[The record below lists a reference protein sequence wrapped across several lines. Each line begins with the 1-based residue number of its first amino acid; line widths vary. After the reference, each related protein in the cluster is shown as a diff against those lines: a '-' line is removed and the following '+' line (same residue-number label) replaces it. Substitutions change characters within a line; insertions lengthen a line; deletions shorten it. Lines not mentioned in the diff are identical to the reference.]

1 MLFERVTFAWR
12 GKSHQNRADRTRIF
26 RKNYK
31 GIGLTEIL
39 HSPSLMLG
47 PVRVITPIKH
57 GAAHS
62 YECVLS
68 MAEQGADLRGKS
80 GLCRVSEVC
89 KPELWVTRWF
99 PKPSPKRDRAIT
111 KATVVSPLSPHCQPV
126 LRAIR
131 ALCRANEIIN
141 S

>member
-1 MLFERVTFAWR
+1 
-12 GKSHQNRADRTRIF
+12 
-26 RKNYK
+26 
-31 GIGLTEIL
+31 
-39 HSPSLMLG
+39 
-47 PVRVITPIKH
+47 
-57 GAAHS
+57 
-62 YECVLS
+62 

-126 LRAIR
+126 LRVST
-131 ALCRANEIIN
+131 ALCRANGIIY
-141 S
+141 SQLRTSSHVSEALTYTGPSHKEGDR